1 MVISNDLLPRLKW
14 AAGTP
19 PSQVKGDRYRTES
32 AFCMKVI
39 LAPTDLSVESRQA
52 LNHAIYL
59 AELVGAQLTLV
70 HFYDE
75 SRPQISQRGSRG
87 YDSMLK
93 EERALQNKLYALRD
107 EIRTVYRNCSSHFYI
122 GNPIKE
128 IPKVAKE
135 LRANLIVIS
144 THDPHGAFSQ
154 MFRSDAEKILC
165 HAPCPVLIVRQE
177 SSVARSS
184 VRAGYGARQRRATLS
199 SRNRSLTRRFADLP
213 KPVPSSRW

>member
-1 MVISNDLLPRLKW
+1 MKPNTTSKGETM
-14 AAGTP
+14 AGAESDKYGHIKRSASKTKLGWRMA
-19 PSQVKGDRYRTES
+19 SGSGQKEIGTEPNP

-52 LNHAIYL
+52 LNYAIYL

-75 SRPQISQRGSRG
+75 SGPQTSPIGSRG
-87 YDSMLK
+87 YESMLK

-144 THDPHGAFSQ
+144 RHDPHGAFSQ
-154 MFRSDAEKILC
+154 IFGSDAEKILC
-165 HAPCPVLIVRQE
+165 HTPCPVLIVRQE
-177 SSVARSS
+177 PT
-184 VRAGYGARQRRATLS
+184 QPDLE
-199 SRNRSLTRRFADLP
+199 SRESKADDGGFGL
-213 KPVPSSRW
+213 